1 MMAHRRRPGPATT
14 RMDAGPHARALHV
27 LWVIV
32 FALLITP
39 AGLAASEHRGQVTVG
54 MVPVPGATVTA
65 TQADK
70 QIVTSTDQDG
80 AYRFPDLADGA
91 WTLKVEM
98 IGFAPASQD
107 ITVAPNLPPSIWE
120 LKLRS
125 FEEIAREVPAT
136 PVTPSPSSSSASARG
151 GPQNAGSPSAASGG
165 FQRAGVNQSSP
176 PPAAASVAAAPAEPP
191 PADPSLGAADGLLVN
206 GSVNNAA
213 ASPFAQL
220 AAFGNNRR
228 GPRSLYTGSVGTVL
242 GNSAWDASPF
252 SFTSQGT
259 SKPSYSDAQIV
270 GNFGGPLKLPGLINA
285 SNVFVGFQRTSDHN
299 ANTVPA
305 VMPTALER
313 IGDFSQSRDA
323 LGRPVQIIDPITGL
337 PFANRT
343 IPRDRIAP
351 QAAALLG
358 YYPLP
363 NLDAGRFNYQTA
375 VITAVR
381 QDAIQT
387 RVTQPAFG
395 RNQIFGN
402 FAYQR
407 TSTDSTNVFGF
418 MDTTEVSG
426 IDTAINWSHRR
437 SQSWLIRG
445 RYQFTR
451 LTTEVAPFFANRTNV
466 SGDAGIDGNAQDP
479 ANWGP
484 PGLIFTTVEGLA
496 DGKYTF
502 NRNQTQ
508 AWNIESLMSR
518 GRHSFTFGGDVRNQH
533 LDVLSHQDPRGSFA
547 FTGGATGSDFADFLL
562 GIPHSSSI
570 AFGNA
575 DKFLRAS
582 VYDAYVND
590 DWRISPSFT
599 MIAGLRWE
607 YETPMS
613 ERLGRLVNLDV
624 ASGFTAVSPVVA
636 TNPVGALTGARYPD
650 SLLRPDRG
658 GVQPRL
664 AVAWRPIAGSSLLVR
679 AGYGVYRNTNVYQAI
694 ALLLAQQPPLSKAFN
709 VQNTAA
715 NPLTLANG
723 FIVAPGATPNTFAV
737 DPDFRVGFA
746 QNWQASVQKDLP
758 ASLTVVGTYL
768 GTKGSRL
775 LQEFLPNTYP
785 AGAVNPCP
793 TCPSGFVY
801 LTSGGRSTRH
811 AGQIQ
816 LRRRLRDGLTAT
828 AQYTVSK
835 AMDDAGA
842 FTGVTL
848 SGAAIAQDWQ
858 NLDAEWAPS
867 NFDQRHLLT
876 VQFQYSTG
884 VGIGGGTLID
894 GLKGALFKGWTI
906 TSRLTTGSGL
916 PLTPVYLTSVAGT
929 GVTGT
934 LRPDVAGD
942 VDAAPDGA
950 YLNPSAFAAPVPGRW
965 GSAGRNS
972 IGGPA
977 QFSLNSG
984 VARTFTL
991 GDRLSLD
998 WRIDAANIIN
1008 RVTYSGVNT
1017 IFDSPQFG
1025 LPNRANTMRKVTTT
1039 LRLRF

>member
-1 MMAHRRRPGPATT
+1 MAMAYR
-14 RMDAGPHARALHV
+14 V
-27 LWVIV
+27 LSVIGFV
-32 FALLITP
+32 LLIASQP
-39 AGLAASEHRGQVTVG
+39 GRAASEHYGQVTVG
-54 MVPVPGATVTA
+54 TVPVPGATVTA
-65 TQADK
+65 SQAGK
-70 QIVTSTDQDG
+70 QVVTSTDPEG
-80 AYRFPDLADGA
+80 VYKFADLADGA

-98 IGFAPASQD
+98 IGFAPVSQD
-107 ITVAPNLPPSIWE
+107 VTVAPDSPPSMWE
-120 LKLRS
+120 LKLRP
-125 FEEIAREVPAT
+125 FEDIARDVPASRVE
-136 PVTPSPSSSSASARG
+136 PASSLSAAAAKSTS
-151 GPQNAGSPSAASGG
+151 QNAGSPSAPPGG
-165 FQRAGVNQSSP
+165 FQRAGVNVNASSAP
-176 PPAAASVAAAPAEPP
+176 AAPAANAPPVPGDP
-191 PADPSLGAADGLLVN
+191 PAGDGSLGAADGLLVN

-228 GPRSLYTGSVGTVL
+228 SGRALYTGGVGTVF

-252 SFTSQGT
+252 SFTTERT
-259 SKPSYSDAQIV
+259 SKPSYSDSQIV
-270 GNFGGPLKLPGLINA
+270 GNFGGPLKIPGLLTNGPNLFI
-285 SNVFVGFQRTSDHN
+285 GFQRTSDHN

-313 IGDFSQSRDA
+313 LGDFSQSRDA
-323 LGRPVQIIDPITGL
+323 FGRPVEIIDPVTGL

-351 QAAALLG
+351 QAASLLG

-363 NLDAGRFNYQTA
+363 NVDTGRFNYQA
-375 VITAVR
+375 ALVTAVR
-381 QDAIQT
+381 QDSIQT

-395 RNQIFGN
+395 RNQLFGN

-407 TSTDSTNVFGF
+407 ATTESTNVFGF
-418 MDTTEVSG
+418 MDATGVSG
-426 IDTAINWSHRR
+426 VDTAINWSRR
-437 SQSWLIRG
+437 YSQFFSMRA
-445 RYQFTR
+445 RYQFTH
-451 LTTEVAPFFANRTNV
+451 LTTEVTPYFANRTNV
-466 SGDAGIDGNAQDP
+466 SADAGIAGNAQDP
-479 ANWGP
+479 LNWGP
-484 PGLIFTTVEGLA
+484 PSLIFSTVEGLA
-496 DGKYTF
+496 DGRYTF
-502 NRNQTQ
+502 NRNQSH
-508 AWNIESLMSR
+508 AWNVESLLSR
-518 GRHSFTFGGDVRNQH
+518 GRHTITIGGDVRNQH
-533 LDVLSHQDPRGSFA
+533 VDVRSQQDPRGSFA
-547 FTGGATGSDFADFLL
+547 FTGTATGSDFADFLL

-582 VYDAYVND
+582 VYDAYIND
-590 DWRISPSFT
+590 DWRVSPSFT

-613 ERLGRLVNLDV
+613 ERFGRLVNLDV
-624 ASGFTAVSPVVA
+624 APGFTAVSPVVA
-636 TNPVGALTGARYPD
+636 TNPVGELTAAQYPA
-650 SLLRPDRG
+650 SLLRPDRR

-664 AVAWRPIAGSSLLVR
+664 AVAWRPVAGSTLLIR
-679 AGYGVYRNTNVYQAI
+679 GGYGVYRNNNVYQSI
-694 ALLLAQQPPLSKAFN
+694 ALLMAQQPPLSKAFN

-723 FIVAPGATPNTFAV
+723 FVVAPGVTPNTFAV

-785 AGAVNPCP
+785 SGAANPCP
-793 TCPSGFVY
+793 TCPAGFVY
-801 LTSGGRSTRH
+801 LTSEGRSTRH

-816 LRRRLRDGLTAT
+816 LRRRLRNGLTAT
-828 AQYTVSK
+828 AQYTLSK

-842 FTGVTL
+842 FTGVSL
-848 SGAAIAQDWQ
+848 SGVAIAQDWQ
-858 NLDAEWAPS
+858 NLEAEWAPS

-894 GLKGALFKGWTI
+894 GLKGALFKGWTV
-906 TSRLTTGSGL
+906 TSQLTTGSGL

-934 LRPDVAGD
+934 LRPDVTGAA
-942 VDAAPDGA
+942 DAAADGF
-950 YLNPSAFAAPVPGRW
+950 YLNPSAFSAPAPGRW
-965 GSAGRNS
+965 GNAGRNS
-972 IGGPA
+972 IVGPA
-977 QFSLNSG
+977 QFSLNAG
-984 VARTFTL
+984 LARTFTL
-991 GDRLSLD
+991 SNRLSLD
-998 WRIDAANIIN
+998 WRIDASNIIN
-1008 RVTYSGVNT
+1008 RLTYTGVNT
-1017 IFDSPQFG
+1017 IFNSPQFG
-1025 LPNRANTMRKVTTT
+1025 LPNRSNTPRKLQTT